1 MRIVSEQALKHFYM
15 LKESLILCKHGNI
28 LLSLTLK
35 ENLGISKKKYYI
47 HIVQIPT
54 QKGEH
59 S

>member
-1 MRIVSEQALKHFYM
+1 MRILIEQALKHVYM
-15 LKESLILCKHGNI
+15 LKENLILCKHGNI

-35 ENLGISKKKYYI
+35 ENLGISNNFYYI
-47 HIVQIPT
+47 DIVQIPT